1 MKIENKNIQNNKYS
15 EKKTLAT
22 LDNFL
27 KATTH
32 LKHELILLKKTNLK
46 IKKINFCLN
55 RLSSRK
61 ISITSILAS
70 YSHPSKKVSYRNLNQ
85 NINGKIFTY
94 YLIESLLILSSKS
107 FVVVFI

>member
-27 KATTH
+27 RARTH

-46 IKKINFCLN
+46 IKKIN
-55 RLSSRK
+55 RL
-61 ISITSILAS
+61 
-70 YSHPSKKVSYRNLNQ
+70 V
-85 NINGKIFTY
+85 
-94 YLIESLLILSSKS
+94 
-107 FVVVFI
+107 FV

>member
-27 KATTH
+27 TARTH

-46 IKKINFCLN
+46 IKKIN
-55 RLSSRK
+55 RL
-61 ISITSILAS
+61 
-70 YSHPSKKVSYRNLNQ
+70 V
-85 NINGKIFTY
+85 
-94 YLIESLLILSSKS
+94 
-107 FVVVFI
+107 FV

>member
-27 KATTH
+27 KPTTH

-46 IKKINFCLN
+46 IKKIN
-55 RLSSRK
+55 RL
-61 ISITSILAS
+61 
-70 YSHPSKKVSYRNLNQ
+70 V
-85 NINGKIFTY
+85 
-94 YLIESLLILSSKS
+94 
-107 FVVVFI
+107 FV